1 MASGSETE
9 RNKRNEI
16 LDAAVDVLLS
26 EGFEAASMEL
36 VAKRASVSRR
46 TVFNQFAT
54 KDALFSAA
62 LERFW
67 SRMPM
72 VRIAGEQESLDDP
85 AIGLTRIGQTIAEF
99 WGPPA
104 SIALARMIV
113 REGSR
118 FPSLARDY
126 LALGKVPAL
135 GIVVEYLGSMASAGR
150 LTLADPDLAA
160 RQFIGM
166 INEPVV
172 WFRVLGLEDA
182 PSAEREAQVVGEAVK
197 TFLARY
203 GARPGA

>member
-1 MASGSETE
+1 MSPRSETE
-9 RNKRNEI
+9 RGKRNK
-16 LDAAVDVLLS
+16 VLLS
-26 EGFEAASMEL
+26 EGFGAASMEL
-36 VAKRASVSRR
+36 VAKRAGASRR

-72 VRIAGEQESLDDP
+72 VQIAAEQETLDDP

-99 WGPPA
+99 WAPPA

-118 FPSLARDY
+118 FPSLAKDY

-135 GIVVEYLGSMASAGR
+135 GIVVDYLGSMASAGR

-166 INEPVV
+166 INEPLV

-182 PSAEREAQVVGEAVK
+182 PSAEREAQVVCEAVK

-203 GARPGA
+203 GAQSGA